1 MAGLKYRVKN
11 WSKFQHYKNRNPPWI
26 RLHVEILDDFKADGT
41 ENDFHSLPDK
51 DKLTLLLIWAL
62 ASRYNGVIP
71 SIDPAWLAVKLGI
84 DNPSTDAI
92 IKAGFLIPVSHA
104 SADAS
109 MDASADASNTLATQH
124 GDCVP
129 ESETETETE
138 TDAEGECRE
147 PSTQAP
153 TEPNVA
159 PHGRRDSDVPCRRL
173 VGRDE
178 DNGDGVPWD
187 MEDPAAC
194 SWHSPPNKAMRP
206 KPPRKPKRA
215 ADDLE
220 RLRATYAP
228 IGVDVDR
235 ELIKCRAWCAAQGVG
250 EPTLQRFVN
259 WLNRADRKIAGA
271 DNASPPPPP
280 PAKHRGM
287 AEVIP
292 VRIL

>member
-1 MAGLKYRVKN
+1 MAGLKYRVKD

-26 RLHVEILDDFKADGT
+26 RLYVEILDDYKADGT
-41 ENDFHSLPDK
+41 ENDFHALPDK

-71 SIDPAWLAVKLGI
+71 SIDPAWLSVKLGI

-92 IKAGFLIPVSHA
+92 IKAGFLVPVSSA
-104 SADAS
+104 STDAS
-109 MDASADASNTLATQH
+109 MDASTDASMDASNMLAPQH
-124 GDCVP
+124 DDCAP
-129 ESETETETE
+129 ETDAETDAETE

-153 TEPNVA
+153 TE
-159 PHGRRDSDVPCRRL
+159 
-173 VGRDE
+173 
-178 DNGDGVPWD
+178 
-187 MEDPAAC
+187 
-194 SWHSPPNKAMRP
+194 PNKAMRP

-235 ELIKCRAWCAAQGVG
+235 ELVKCRAWCAAQGVG
-250 EPTLQRFVN
+250 EPTLRRFVN
-259 WLNRADRKIAGA
+259 WLNRADRKIGGA
-271 DNASPPPPP
+271 DNASPPP
-280 PAKHRGM
+280 AKHRGM
-287 AEVIP
+287 TEVIP

>member
-41 ENDFHSLPDK
+41 ENDFHALPDK

-71 SIDPAWLAVKLGI
+71 SIDPAWLSVKLGI

-92 IKAGFLIPVSHA
+92 IKAGFLVPVSHA

-109 MDASADASNTLATQH
+109 ADASAVASNTLATQH
-124 GDCVP
+124 GDCAP
-129 ESETETETE
+129 ETETDAETETE

-153 TEPNVA
+153 PE
-159 PHGRRDSDVPCRRL
+159 
-173 VGRDE
+173 
-178 DNGDGVPWD
+178 
-187 MEDPAAC
+187 
-194 SWHSPPNKAMRP
+194 PNKAMRP
-206 KPPRKPKRA
+206 KPPRKPTKRA
-215 ADDLE
+215 ADDLD

-235 ELIKCRAWCAAQGVG
+235 ELVKCRAWCAAQGVG
-250 EPTLQRFVN
+250 EPTLRRFVN
-259 WLNRADRKIAGA
+259 WLNRADRKIAGS
-271 DNASPPPPP
+271 DNASPQPP

-287 AEVIP
+287 AEIIP

>member
-1 MAGLKYRVKN
+1 MTYRVKN

-41 ENDFHSLPDK
+41 ENDFHALPDK

-109 MDASADASNTLATQH
+109 ADASTDASNTLATQH

-129 ESETETETE
+129 ETETETETE
-138 TDAEGECRE
+138 TEGEGECRE
-147 PSTQAP
+147 PSTQTP
-153 TEPNVA
+153 PEP
-159 PHGRRDSDVPCRRL
+159 D
-173 VGRDE
+173 
-178 DNGDGVPWD
+178 
-187 MEDPAAC
+187 
-194 SWHSPPNKAMRP
+194 KAP

-235 ELIKCRAWCAAQGVG
+235 ELVKCRAWCAAKCVG
-250 EPTLQRFVN
+250 EPTIQRFTN
-259 WLNRADRKIAGA
+259 WLNRADRKIVGA
-271 DNASPPPPP
+271 DNASSPP

>member
-1 MAGLKYRVKN
+1 MAGLIKYRVKN

-26 RLHVEILDDFKADGT
+26 RLHVEILDDYKADGT
-41 ENDFHSLPDK
+41 ENDFHALPDK

-84 DNPSTDAI
+84 DDPSTDDL

-104 SADAS
+104 STDAS
-109 MDASADASNTLATQH
+109 TDASADASNTLATQH

-153 TEPNVA
+153 TEPN
-159 PHGRRDSDVPCRRL
+159 
-173 VGRDE
+173 
-178 DNGDGVPWD
+178 
-187 MEDPAAC
+187 
-194 SWHSPPNKAMRP
+194 KAMRP

-235 ELIKCRAWCAAQGVG
+235 ELVKCRAWCAAQGVG

-259 WLNRADRKIAGA
+259 WLNRADRKIVGA
-271 DNASPPPPP
+271 DNASPPQPP

>member
-26 RLHVEILDDFKADGT
+26 RLYVEILDDYTADGT
-41 ENDFHSLPDK
+41 ENDFHALPDK

-71 SIDPAWLAVKLGI
+71 SIDPAWLSVKLGI

-92 IKAGFLIPVSHA
+92 IKAGFLVPVSHA

-109 MDASADASNTLATQH
+109 TDASMDASSTLAIQH
-124 GDCVP
+124 DDCAP
-129 ESETETETE
+129 ETDAETETE

-159 PHGRRDSDVPCRRL
+159 PHGQRDSD
-173 VGRDE
+173 
-178 DNGDGVPWD
+178 VPWD

-235 ELIKCRAWCAAQGVG
+235 ELVKCRAWCAAQGVG
-250 EPTLQRFVN
+250 EPTLRRFVN
-259 WLNRADRKIAGA
+259 WLNRADRKIVGA
-271 DNASPPPPP
+271 DNASPPP
-280 PAKHRGM
+280 AKHRGM
-287 AEVIP
+287 TEVIP

>member
-1 MAGLKYRVKN
+1 MAGLKYSVKN

-26 RLHVEILDDFKADGT
+26 RLHVEILDDYKADGT
-41 ENDFHSLPDK
+41 ENDFHALPDK

-62 ASRYNGVIP
+62 ASRHNGVIP

-92 IKAGFLIPVSHA
+92 IKAGFLVPVSHA
-104 SADAS
+104 STDAS
-109 MDASADASNTLATQH
+109 TDASNTLATQH

-138 TDAEGECRE
+138 TETDAEGECRE
-147 PSTQAP
+147 PATQAP
-153 TEPNVA
+153 PE
-159 PHGRRDSDVPCRRL
+159 
-173 VGRDE
+173 
-178 DNGDGVPWD
+178 
-187 MEDPAAC
+187 
-194 SWHSPPNKAMRP
+194 PNKAMRP

-235 ELIKCRAWCAAQGVG
+235 ELVKCRAWCAAQGVG
-250 EPTLQRFVN
+250 EPTLRRFVN
-259 WLNRADRKIAGA
+259 WLNRADRKIAGS
-271 DNASPPPPP
+271 DNASPQPPP
-280 PAKHRGM
+280 PAKHRDM

>member
-1 MAGLKYRVKN
+1 MAGLIKYRVKN

-26 RLHVEILDDFKADGT
+26 RLHVEILDDYKADGT
-41 ENDFHSLPDK
+41 ENDFHALPDK

-92 IKAGFLIPVSHA
+92 IKAGFLIPVSPA
-104 SADAS
+104 ST
-109 MDASADASNTLATQH
+109 DASADASNTLATQH
-124 GDCVP
+124 DDCVP
-129 ESETETETE
+129 ETETETETE

-153 TEPNVA
+153 TE
-159 PHGRRDSDVPCRRL
+159 
-173 VGRDE
+173 
-178 DNGDGVPWD
+178 
-187 MEDPAAC
+187 
-194 SWHSPPNKAMRP
+194 PNKAMRP

-235 ELIKCRAWCAAQGVG
+235 ELVKCRAWCAAQGVG
-250 EPTLQRFVN
+250 EPTLRRFVN
-259 WLNRADRKIAGA
+259 WLNRADRKIGGA
-271 DNASPPPPP
+271 DNASPPP

-292 VRIL
+292 VRVI